1 MKNRLVDYDPQLE
14 GAEVFTERAGQGGS
28 AGSSVL
34 SDGLGSWA
42 VAAELLEAEDER
54 ALERTLRGLLERI
67 QGADGRRL
75 EPALSGAL
83 LDMSRRIAGPVLLP
97 VSSRA
102 LGALPG
108 PLPARVALPQIAA
121 ARAERFF
128 GLELEGL
135 TPEDKEFELA
145 MSFVRLVSHA
155 ARHALQRRRG
165 IPPATLARDA
175 FVRAARKYA
184 PGLFC
189 QRRPRQRFRE
199 RHHVRTLTTTRT
211 TKDTTM
217 HDIDRSR
224 LEYSQELF
232 GSQGEQYEFGQGE
245 WSPEAGGTFNE
256 SEETELAH
264 ELLGVNNEAELDRFL
279 GDLVS
284 RATRAVGSFV
294 RSPVGQAV
302 GGVLKGVAKKALP
315 LAAGAIGGHFGGPLG
330 AKIGTGLANAASDAL
345 GLEGELAQE
354 DREVAGARQFVRLA
368 GQTAASA
375 AAAPQNGDPKAV
387 AQQAAVAAAKQFAP
401 GLLGASNG
409 SAARTGSGSSSP
421 ASRYQG
427 RWMRRGNKIVLY
439 GA

>member
-1 MKNRLVDYDPQLE
+1 MAP
-14 GAEVFTERAGQGGS
+14 
-28 AGSSVL
+28 
-34 SDGLGSWA
+34 DGLGAWA

-54 ALERTLRGLLERI
+54 ALERTLRGLLDRI
-67 QGADGRRL
+67 EGADGRRL
-75 EPALSGAL
+75 DPALSAAL
-83 LDMSRRIAGPVLLP
+83 LDLSKRIAGPVLLP
-97 VSSRA
+97 VSSHTLA
-102 LGALPG
+102 ALPSTL
-108 PLPARVALPQIAA
+108 PSALPRALPARVPQPHSPAA
-121 ARAERFF
+121 QAARFF

-145 MSFVRLVSHA
+145 MSFVHLVSHA
-155 ARHALQRRRG
+155 ARHAVDRRRG
-165 IPPATLARDA
+165 VPPATLARDA

-184 PGLFC
+184 PGLFRPSNGAA
-189 QRRPRQRFRE
+189 RRRFRE
-199 RHHVRTLTTTRT
+199 RHQVRSFTTTRT
-211 TKDTTM
+211 TKDTIM
-217 HDIDRSR
+217 HDIDRSQ

-264 ELLGVNNEAELDRFL
+264 ELLGVSNEAELDRFL

-294 RSPVGQAV
+294 RSPAGQAV

-368 GQTAASA
+368 GQTAATA

-401 GLLGASNG
+401 GLLGGSNGASNG
-409 SAARTGSGSSSP
+409 ASARSASGGSAP
-421 ASRYQG
+421 ASRHQG